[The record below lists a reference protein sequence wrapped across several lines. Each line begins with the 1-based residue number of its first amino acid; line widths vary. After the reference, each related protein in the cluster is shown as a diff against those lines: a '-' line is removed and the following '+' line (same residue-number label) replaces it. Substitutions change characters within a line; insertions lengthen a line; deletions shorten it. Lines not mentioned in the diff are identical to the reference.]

1 MAETTL
7 TKLLDILQY
16 STELLKSKNI
26 DNARLNVELMLCDT
40 LKCDRVKLYLDFEK
54 PLTKE
59 ERDSFKIKLLRRI
72 NGEPLQYILGYTD
85 FCDVKIF
92 LNKDV
97 LIPRPETEEL
107 VVKILDEI
115 IKRTTEKFKI
125 YEAATG
131 SGCIS
136 IALGKALEKAGL
148 DYEIT
153 ASDISSEAI
162 KTAKYNAE
170 YNKVRN
176 IKFENQDFLELNNI
190 DKEYNVFV
198 MNPPYVSKDEVQSL
212 DHVILDWEPLIAVTD
227 YEDGLK
233 FYKKMFDMMKNRNL
247 NAEFIF
253 CEIGYNQ
260 KEKLQSLMESY
271 RIGGYEFFK
280 DLSGN
285 DRILFIKNES
295 GNTAG

>member
-1 MAETTL
+1 MAEKTL

-16 STELLKSKNI
+16 STELLKSKQI
-26 DNARLNVELMLCDT
+26 ENARLNVELMLCDT

-107 VVKILDEI
+107 AVKILDEI
-115 IKRTTEKFKI
+115 NKRKPENVKI

-136 IALGKALEKAGL
+136 IALGKALEKAGAE
-148 DYEIT
+148 YEIT

-162 KTAKYNAE
+162 KTAMYNAG

-176 IKFENQDFLELNNI
+176 IKFENQDFLALNKIDNSFNI
-190 DKEYNVFV
+190 FV

-212 DHVILDWEPLIAVTD
+212 DRVILDWEPVIAVTD
-227 YEDGLK
+227 NDDGLK
-233 FYKKMFDMMKNRNL
+233 FYKKMFDMIKSGNL
-247 NAEFIF
+247 NAEFVF

-260 KEKLQSLMESY
+260 KEKLRLLMESSG
-271 RIGGYEFFK
+271 IGGYEFFK
-280 DLSGN
+280 DLTGN